1 MVTNGV
7 VITFTKKP
15 KIEFGIRFLF
25 NEIKARDRERVRCRL
40 KSKVTNGHGD
50 TPINKNNQAAAT
62 KKLYYRISFNL
73 TNIPINIYRFA
84 FVKVNRFHR
93 APRKPSRET
102 FLPRISPSPPLP
114 QSYPTT
120 KVEKTLFLQ
129 VENLSPD
136 RFNTVNDDQFS
147 LPRKM

>member
-1 MVTNGV
+1 MGT
-7 VITFTKKP
+7 
-15 KIEFGIRFLF
+15 RFLF
-25 NEIKARDRERVRCRL
+25 NEVKARDRERVRCRL
-40 KSKVTNGHGD
+40 KTKVTNGHGD

-73 TNIPINIYRFA
+73 TNIPINIYRYA

-102 FLPRISPSPPLP
+102 FLPRISPPPRA
-114 QSYPTT
+114 QSYPT

-136 RFNTVNDDQFS
+136 RFNAVNDDQFS

>member
-1 MVTNGV
+1 MGT
-7 VITFTKKP
+7 
-15 KIEFGIRFLF
+15 RFLF

-40 KSKVTNGHGD
+40 KTKVTNGHAD

-73 TNIPINIYRFA
+73 TNIPINIYRYA

-102 FLPRISPSPPLP
+102 FLPRISPPLRA
-114 QSYPTT
+114 QSYPT

>member
-7 VITFTKKP
+7 VITFTKKS
-15 KIEFGIRFLF
+15 KIEFGTRFLF
-25 NEIKARDRERVRCRL
+25 NEVKARDRERVRCRL

-102 FLPRISPSPPLP
+102 FLPRISLPPPSLNRIQPPKWRKL
-114 QSYPTT
+114 Y
-120 KVEKTLFLQ
+120 
-129 VENLSPD
+129 
-136 RFNTVNDDQFS
+136 FS
-147 LPRKM
+147 K